1 MFKSNKSKFLILLVL
16 LSLLVALV
24 PAGVAG
30 AASTKC
36 DVTYTVKRGDTL
48 TSVANKYALDA
59 KTIVKASKLAKP
71 YTIYLGQKLC
81 IPDNKDKDAPKIDD
95 KYTKVPAAYFTA
107 GRSGDKVVIYT
118 FTYPKTT
125 VLVRAGTSAS
135 STAGYTKLGVQS
147 VVPNKSYKFELP
159 DKLKNTRN
167 LRVCLKDRTTSYLQC
182 VTLP

>member
-1 MFKSNKSKFLILLVL
+1 MFKGNKSKFLILLVV

-48 TSVANKYALDA
+48 TSVANKYSLDA
-59 KTIVKASKLAKP
+59 KSVVQASKLGKP
-71 YTIYLGQKLC
+71 YTIYVGQKLC

-107 GRSGDKVVIYT
+107 GRSGNNVVIYT
-118 FTYPKTT
+118 YTYPKTT
-125 VLVRAGTSAS
+125 VLAKAGPAASTTS
-135 STAGYTKLGVQS
+135 GYTKLGTASVQ
-147 VVPNKSYKFELP
+147 PNKAYKFELP
-159 DKLKNTRN
+159 DKLKNARN

-182 VTLP
+182 VNLP